1 MIPVS
6 LVSVAIGLYVV
17 VNASVFCLY
26 GYDKHAARTG
36 RWRIP
41 ESTLLGSALIGP
53 FGAFGAMLL
62 FRHKTRKRKFLLV
75 PVFLVLHVIGI
86 LYLAGVPV
94 LPVP

>member
-1 MIPVS
+1 MIPVLPDAVIDLYA
-6 LVSVAIGLYVV
+6 LVNTG
-17 VNASVFCLY
+17 VFCLY

-62 FRHKTRKRKFLLV
+62 FRHKTRKLKFYLV
-75 PVFLVLHVIGI
+75 PVFLVLHAMGI

-94 LPVP
+94 LP

>member
-6 LVSVAIGLYVV
+6 LVSAAIGLYVF
-17 VNASVFCLY
+17 VNAGVFCLY

-62 FRHKTRKRKFLLV
+62 FRHKTRKLKFYLV
-75 PVFLVLHVIGI
+75 PLFLVLHVIGI
-86 LYLAGVPV
+86 LYLAGVLA
-94 LPVP
+94 LPSL